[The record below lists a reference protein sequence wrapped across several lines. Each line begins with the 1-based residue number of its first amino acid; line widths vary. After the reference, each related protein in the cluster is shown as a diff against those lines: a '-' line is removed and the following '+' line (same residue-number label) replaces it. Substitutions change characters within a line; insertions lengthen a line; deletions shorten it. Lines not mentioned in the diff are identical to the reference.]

1 MRNSM
6 NIVRRVGLAISA
18 LIMLVSAGVI
28 AVDGVNLGQ
37 DFTGGYVSEFT
48 VTQPIGHD
56 ELTAQ
61 LNDYIHHPYSLSE
74 RSQNQ
79 WQVYQTP
86 ENGLADADWFAQWLT
101 QAEAI
106 KLDSSFLGAA
116 AGDELIEQGSM
127 ALLFATIA
135 VMLYL
140 AVRFEW
146 RLSIAATVA
155 LVHDVLLTLAVL
167 SFFDIEFTLTVLA
180 AVLAIIGY
188 SLNDSI
194 VIGDKIRELIQAHP
208 SRKVAQMINEAIAA
222 SMSRTL
228 ITSLT
233 TLGTIVSI
241 WWLAGAPLR
250 GFAITLFTGVLVG
263 TWSSIFIS
271 ATLPQFLGLS
281 SQNYTRDD
289 SEEVKR
295 QLAQP

>member
-1 MRNSM
+1 MPNSM
-6 NIVRRVGLAISA
+6 NVVRRIGLMLSLLFI
-18 LIMLVSAGVI
+18 LVSTSVI
-28 AVDGVNLGQ
+28 VIDGVKLGQ

-48 VTQPIGHD
+48 VMQPISHN
-56 ELTAQ
+56 ELKER
-61 LNDYIHHPYSLSE
+61 LNDYIHSPYSLHE
-74 RSQNQ
+74 RAHNQ

-86 ENGLADADWFAQWLT
+86 ENGQADVDWFEQWLAQT
-101 QAEAI
+101 NAV

-116 AGDELIEQGSM
+116 AGEELIEQGSM
-127 ALLFATIA
+127 ALLFATLA
-135 VMLYL
+135 VMFYL

-146 RLSIAATVA
+146 RLSLAATLA

-180 AVLAIIGY
+180 AILAIIGY

-194 VIGDKIRELIQAHP
+194 VIGDKIRELIQAKP
-208 SRKVAQMINEAIAA
+208 KRKVAQLINEALAA

-295 QLAQP
+295 QLAEP